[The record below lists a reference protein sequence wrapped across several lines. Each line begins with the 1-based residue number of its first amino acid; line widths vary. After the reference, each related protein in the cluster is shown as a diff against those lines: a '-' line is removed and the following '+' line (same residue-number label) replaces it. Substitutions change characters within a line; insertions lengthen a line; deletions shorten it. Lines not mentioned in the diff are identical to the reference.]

1 MAADYF
7 DRLASELVGGAQERW
22 VAALTER
29 CAGLLARSV
38 ANPDA
43 YRALARTSP
52 VGAMRLWAEWE
63 PRVSEGCRAA
73 WEEAVSD
80 EDEAIVGS
88 LSRWAG
94 DRPRETAYASRVAAE
109 AARGM
114 SEVLRRENVALA
126 SNLERS
132 WGEAVADAVT
142 RVESGESPRRVL
154 ADATARLAALGLETV
169 DYRTGA
175 RCRVDA
181 ALRRHVVTQ
190 ANQARNDLL
199 MRRMDEWGV
208 DLVFVSAHYGARPSH
223 AVWQGRVFS
232 RSGRSKEYPPL
243 AESTGYGTAGGLCG
257 VNCRHTMTPYVEGLS
272 RLPST
277 DYAAQER
284 LTGMTSDGYYAATQ
298 AQRRLEA
305 RVRETKREVAL
316 GEAAGADVT
325 AARVRL
331 GELQGR
337 LREHCRANHLRRD
350 YERERAYGLPDGVA
364 QPRALKALPLEQRE
378 RFIPRGQRARG
389 TAYDISR
396 RAVNGASYR
405 RKFDSVGLPK
415 GAAATC
421 YVQARRIL
429 RDRDGTD
436 GERMCVVSWRTG
448 RLVTD
453 TFGAGV
459 KTGKCSLTTRQGAA
473 VESTAG
479 GVILMHNHPAS
490 SRPSFA
496 DIRAVCRNGFVRESL
511 VLCHDGTVYAISGS
525 CGDIDGEWQD
535 ILNEAQDRLGGRL
548 PRERV
553 EMVALD
559 GLYSRNEEEKWFRI
573 RRL

>member
-1 MAADYF
+1 
-7 DRLASELVGGAQERW
+7 
-22 VAALTER
+22 
-29 CAGLLARSV
+29 
-38 ANPDA
+38 
-43 YRALARTSP
+43 
-52 VGAMRLWAEWE
+52 MRLWAEWE

-199 MRRMDEWGV
+199 VRRMDEWGV

-232 RSGRSKEYPPL
+232 RSGSSPKYPPL
-243 AESTGYGTAGGLCG
+243 VESTGYGTAGGLCG

-284 LTGMTSDGYYAATQ
+284 LTGMTSDEYYAATQ

-350 YERERAYGLPDGVA
+350 YERERAYGLPEGMA

-378 RFIPRGQRARG
+378 RFIPREQRAAD
-389 TAYDISR
+389 TAYDVSR
-396 RAVNGASYR
+396 RAVNGPSYR
-405 RKFDSVGLPK
+405 RKFDSAGLPK
-415 GAAATC
+415 RTAATC
-421 YVQARRIL
+421 YTEARRIL

-436 GERMCVVSWRTG
+436 GERMSVVSWRGG
-448 RLVTD
+448 RLVCD
-453 TFGAGV
+453 TFGSHAQKAQAG
-459 KTGKCSLTTRQGAA
+459 LTLSQYERAA
-473 VESTAG
+473 STDG
-479 GVILMHNHPAS
+479 GVVIMHNHPAS
-490 SRPSFA
+490 TRPSWA
-496 DIRAVCRNGFVRESL
+496 DLKSVAANEFVRASL
-511 VLCHDGTVYAISGS
+511 VLCHDGTVYLVSGTSPQLIATYEAILKKLR
-525 CGDIDGEWQD
+525 DQ
-535 ILNEAQDRLGGRL
+535 LGGTIPDELVKMR
-548 PRERV
+548 
-553 EMVALD
+553 ALD
-559 GLYSRNEEEKWFRI
+559 ELYGRNEVERWLRI